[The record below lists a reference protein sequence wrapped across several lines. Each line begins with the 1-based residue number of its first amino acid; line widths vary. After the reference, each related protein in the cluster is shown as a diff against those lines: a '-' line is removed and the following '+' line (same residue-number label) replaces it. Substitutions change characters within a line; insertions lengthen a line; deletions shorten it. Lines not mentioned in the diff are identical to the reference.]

1 MTVLRSPDGVR
12 VVLLDRPGSGAV
24 TTVAVAPAGWQHDPW
39 GGQGTAHLCE
49 HLATVGSRAA
59 DRRVE
64 AIGGTTSA
72 TTHVDRQEFRTT
84 APASCWR
91 TVLADDLDRLRGRI
105 VFDGREFDRQ
115 RDAVIDEVRALAAS
129 PSPWP
134 ALSAAVTDHPI
145 HARDGFGAVA
155 DLERLTPD
163 DARAFLARTFRP
175 HESTLALAVDV
186 EAVGGMRAVAA
197 VIERGDPETRD
208 TTGPIVPIDPLP
220 YRPRTVAG
228 PGVTDVWR
236 ARTIPGI
243 RADPH
248 SHLEWVAAAS
258 VFAPRDV
265 RVGRAGPVAV
275 ADTEILAVRG
285 EGRPAE
291 VTETD
296 PGRARRALLGLA
308 DRLRHDPVLVAR
320 AHALA
325 DGSALSTTARTLART
340 LTPRDLRNRLT
351 ELYDTLDA
359 AVVPDPAAA
368 PSGTARPSSRQ
379 APLPP
384 TPRAADRRLHAVPDW
399 RPRPVSTTVGPV
411 PVVPAVPA
419 VPAAPAGAVGST
431 PAVAVRT
438 PAPTRL
444 SVRLADTSG
453 VVVTPPGWHPV
464 ADTGGGRFRAAP
476 LTRDEA
482 VAALRSLPRAG
493 VETLCAVGRDAEVV
507 TVVSSPSTPTAPFPP
522 APPAPFPPAPTAPF
536 PPGPPAS
543 SLADAAADW
552 VALGALNAVAR
563 LGAGLPPVVRVI
575 RVPGRRG
582 SVAALVSPD
591 EIAAAAAAVT
601 GEDLA
606 ATRAFCSGQAR
617 CATGDPDTH
626 VDLLTTLTALGVPA
640 VSGPTDPV
648 LAFADAVDAVPDDAV
663 RGALATLVDTARLT
677 NVMSETG

>member
-72 TTHVDRQEFRTT
+72 TTHVDRQEFVTT

-105 VFDGREFDRQ
+105 MFDGSEFDRQ

-186 EAVGGMRAVAA
+186 EAVGGERAVAA
-197 VIERGDPETRD
+197 VIERGDPEARD

-248 SHLEWVAAAS
+248 RHLEWVAAAS

-285 EGRPAE
+285 EGRPAA

-384 TPRAADRRLHAVPDW
+384 TPRAADRRLHAVPGW
-399 RPRPVSTTVGPV
+399 RPSPVTTTVC
-411 PVVPAVPA
+411 A
-419 VPAAPAGAVGST
+419 VPAAPAGAAPAVTASPGCT

-444 SVRLADTSG
+444 SVRLADPSG

-522 APPAPFPPAPTAPF
+522 APPAP
-536 PPGPPAS
+536 

-563 LGAGLPPVVRVI
+563 LGAGLPPVVRVL

-663 RGALATLVDTARLT
+663 RGALAALVDTARLT

>member
-1 MTVLRSPDGVR
+1 MIVLRSPDGVR

-72 TTHVDRQEFRTT
+72 TTHVDRQEFVTT

-105 VFDGREFDRQ
+105 MFDGSEFDRQ

-186 EAVGGMRAVAA
+186 EAVGGERAVAA
-197 VIERGDPETRD
+197 VIERGDPEARD

-285 EGRPAE
+285 EGRPAA

-411 PVVPAVPA
+411 PVVP
-419 VPAAPAGAVGST
+419 GAVGST

-507 TVVSSPSTPTAPFPP
+507 TVVSSPSTPTAPT
-522 APPAPFPPAPTAPF
+522 APTAP
-536 PPGPPAS
+536 

-563 LGAGLPPVVRVI
+563 LGAGLPPVVRVL

-582 SVAALVSPD
+582 SVAALVSPN

-601 GEDLA
+601 AEDLA
-606 ATRAFCSGQAR
+606 ATRAFCFGQAR

-663 RGALATLVDTARLT
+663 RGALAALVGTVRLT

>member
-12 VVLLDRPGSGAV
+12 VVLLDRPGSGAM
-24 TTVAVAPAGWQHDPW
+24 TTVAVAPAGWQHDPL

-49 HLATVGSRAA
+49 HLVTVGSRAA

-64 AIGGTTSA
+64 AVGGTTSA
-72 TTHVDRQEFRTT
+72 TTHVDRQEFVTT
-84 APASCWR
+84 APGSCWR
-91 TVLADDLDRLRGRI
+91 TVLTDDLDRLRGRI
-105 VFDGREFDRQ
+105 TLGSGEFDRQ
-115 RDAVIDEVRALAAS
+115 RDAVIEEVHALAAS

-175 HESTLALAVDV
+175 HESTLVLAVDV
-186 EAVGGMRAVAA
+186 EAVGGVRAVAA
-197 VIERGDPETRD
+197 VIDRGEPEARD
-208 TTGPIVPIDPLP
+208 TAGRVVPIDPLP

-248 SHLEWVAAAS
+248 RHLEWVAAAS

-285 EGRPAE
+285 ERRPAAI
-291 VTETD
+291 TACD

-325 DGSALSTTARTLART
+325 DGHALSTTARTLART
-340 LTPRDLRNRLT
+340 LTARDLRDRLT

-384 TPRAADRRLHAVPDW
+384 TPRAADRRLHAVPGW
-399 RPRPVSTTVGPV
+399 RPSRVSTTVG
-411 PVVPAVPA
+411 
-419 VPAAPAGAVGST
+419 AVGAA

-438 PAPTRL
+438 SAPTRL
-444 SVRLADTSG
+444 SVRLTHTSG

-493 VETLCAVGRDAEVV
+493 VETLCAVGRDAEVL
-507 TVVSSPSTPTAPFPP
+507 TVVSSPSTPTAPTAPTAPSPP
-522 APPAPFPPAPTAPF
+522 APPPPAPP
-536 PPGPPAS
+536 PPAP

-591 EIAAAAAAVT
+591 EIATAAASIAA
-601 GEDLA
+601 EDLA

-663 RGALATLVDTARLT
+663 RGALAALVDTARLT
-677 NVMSETG
+677 NVMAETV

>member
-12 VVLLDRPGSGAV
+12 VVLLDRPGSGAM
-24 TTVAVAPAGWQHDPW
+24 TTVAVEPAGWQHDPW

-72 TTHVDRQEFRTT
+72 TTHVDRQEFVTT

-91 TVLADDLDRLRGRI
+91 TVLADELDRLRGRI
-105 VFDGREFDRQ
+105 VFDGSDFDRQ
-115 RDAVIDEVRALAAS
+115 RGAVIEEVHALAAS

-134 ALSAAVTDHPI
+134 ALSAAVTDHPL

-175 HESTLALAVDV
+175 HESTLVLAVDV
-186 EAVGGMRAVAA
+186 EAVGGVRAVAA
-197 VIERGDPETRD
+197 MIERGDPEARD

-248 SHLEWVAAAS
+248 RHLEWVAAAS

-275 ADTEILAVRG
+275 ADTEIMAVRG
-285 EGRPAE
+285 EWRPAPI
-291 VTETD
+291 TACD

-325 DGSALSTTARTLART
+325 DGPALSTTARTLART
-340 LTPRDLRNRLT
+340 LTARDLRDRLT

-384 TPRAADRRLHAVPDW
+384 TPRAADRRLHAVPGW
-399 RPRPVSTTVGPV
+399 RPSRVSTTVG
-411 PVVPAVPA
+411 
-419 VPAAPAGAVGST
+419 AVGAA
-431 PAVAVRT
+431 PAVAVQT
-438 PAPTRL
+438 SAPTRL
-444 SVRLADTSG
+444 SVRLADPSG
-453 VVVTPPGWHPV
+453 GPVTPPGWHPV
-464 ADTGGGRFRAAP
+464 SDAGEGRFRAAP

-493 VETLCAVGRDAEVV
+493 VETLCAVGRDAEVL
-507 TVVSSPSTPTAPFPP
+507 TVVSSPSTPTAPTAPFPSAPPAPFPP
-522 APPAPFPPAPTAPF
+522 APPAPFPPAPPAP
-536 PPGPPAS
+536 

-552 VALGALNAVAR
+552 VAVGALNAVAR
-563 LGAGLPPVVRVI
+563 LGAGQPPVVRVL

-663 RGALATLVDTARLT
+663 RGALAALVDTARLT